1 MASMRLV
8 SCLLHVL
15 TRPELCGADLLDMY
29 MSEEYDTAPDAP
41 SDWILL
47 AQAMQ
52 ESPHAPRSPQAT
64 VASLPAAAEVAEVA
78 VASIDYS
85 SPRNLD
91 WRERNISMHALGAIA
106 SALTAN
112 VLIEV
117 HLSHDSTSKQKKTLI
132 TDDGAVVLGQAL
144 PHALTLQVLNL
155 RGNHIGPHGFSALV
169 AGMVPDAHLCVL
181 DLGDNALGDLGT
193 MRVARWLSSGRAPVR
208 ELCLDANIVNDLGVR
223 AIAQALPRASKL
235 QELNLRKNA
244 FGNDG
249 VVALAA
255 ALAAVA
261 TANDDGA
268 VCRRLRL
275 GDHLCI
281 TDAAGVAALRAA
293 AVTARYDVAALELG
307 EFGNVEE

>member
-1 MASMRLV
+1 MRIV

-15 TRPELCGADLLDMY
+15 VRPELRGADLLDMY

-52 ESPHAPRSPQAT
+52 ESPRAPRSPHAAAA
-64 VASLPAAAEVAEVA
+64 VLSAAAEVVEVT
-78 VASIDYS
+78 SLDYS

-91 WRERNISMHALGAIA
+91 WRERNISIHALGAIA

-117 HLSHDSTSKQKKTLI
+117 RLSHDLTSKQKKMLI
-132 TDDGAVVLGQAL
+132 TDDGAAVLGQAL

-155 RGNHIGPHGFSALV
+155 RGNHIGPQGFSALV
-169 AGMVPDAHLCVL
+169 AGIVPDAHLRVL
-181 DLGDNALGDLGT
+181 DLGDNALGDLGA
-193 MRVARWLSSGRAPVR
+193 MRAALWLSSGRAPVR
-208 ELCLDANIVNDLGVR
+208 ELCLDANIVNDMGVR
-223 AIAQALPRASKL
+223 AIAHALPRAAKL

-249 VVALAA
+249 VMALAA

-275 GDHLCI
+275 GDNLCI

-293 AVTARYDVAALELG
+293 VVTARYDVAALELG
-307 EFGNVEE
+307 EFGNVEEWS